1 MKRKALIYFGLAAL
15 FGSLFLV
22 PDVVNI
28 SIASADNVIVIG
40 NKDVPDDVLAKG
52 ELKKMFIGKQKFW
65 NNNIKVVL
73 ATLNKSHTHDTFLK
87 KYIGKSSS
95 QYRRYWVNRSFTGKG
110 VAPKS
115 FKLEEEL
122 VQFVS
127 QTSGAIGYISSN
139 TNINGAK
146 VISIN

>member
-1 MKRKALIYFGLAAL
+1 MKRKTVAGFGLAAL
-15 FGSLFLV
+15 FVSLLLV

-28 SIASADNVIVIG
+28 SIASAGNVVVIC
-40 NKDVPDDVLAKG
+40 NKEVPDDALAKKD
-52 ELKKMFIGKQKFW
+52 LKKMFIGQQKFW
-65 NNNIKVVL
+65 NKDLEVVL
-73 ATLNKSHTHDTFLK
+73 ATLSKSDVHKTFLK
-87 KYIGKSSS
+87 KYIKKSSS
-95 QYRRYWVNRSFTGKG
+95 QYRRYWINLSFTGKG
-110 VAPKS
+110 IAPKA
-115 FKLEEEL
+115 FKVEEEL